1 MITTI
6 LIILTPFILLFQII
20 YYFETRE
27 DIKNTM
33 LQYDKNYTDDPNNTY
48 DLVRIYRVYKNH
60 KEIKDEEKKRLM
72 FTLILF
78 AIFIVDLIAL
88 VVALLFT
95 YNVI

>member
-6 LIILTPFILLFQII
+6 LIILTPFILLFHII

-33 LQYDKNYTDDPNNTY
+33 LQYDKNYTDEPNNTY

-60 KEIKDEEKKRLM
+60 KEIKNEEKKRLM

-78 AIFIVDLIAL
+78 AIFMVDLIAL
-88 VVALLFT
+88 VVALLLT
-95 YNVI
+95 YNII

>member
-1 MITTI
+1 MITTF

-33 LQYDKNYTDDPNNTY
+33 LQYDKNYTDEPNNTY
-48 DLVRIYRVYKNH
+48 DLVRIYRVYKKH

-78 AIFIVDLIAL
+78 TIFIVDLIAL